1 MVQFIAGAR
10 RRREVCQRCAG
21 DLLQDSPPSSP
32 AWSPPTQAASTEA
45 AEITVDRPTEIHL
58 PDWILVRDLSGLLHV
73 KPFQIIDALM
83 KNNVFKGLSEAI
95 DFATASIVCRHFGV
109 TPYRK
114 TEGK

>member
-1 MVQFIAGAR
+1 
-10 RRREVCQRCAG
+10 
-21 DLLQDSPPSSP
+21 
-32 AWSPPTQAASTEA
+32 
-45 AEITVDRPTEIHL
+45 
-58 PDWILVRDLSGLLHV
+58 V

-83 KNNVFKGLSEAI
+83 RNNVFRGLSEAI